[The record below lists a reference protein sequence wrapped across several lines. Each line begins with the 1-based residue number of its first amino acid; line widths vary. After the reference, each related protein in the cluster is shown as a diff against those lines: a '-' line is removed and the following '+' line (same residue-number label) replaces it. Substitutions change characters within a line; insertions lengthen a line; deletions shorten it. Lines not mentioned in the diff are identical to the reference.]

1 MKRIIYCFASFFL
14 LTYCTNS
21 TEQNNTFE
29 EATESIE
36 EEETDQE
43 KEEDREDSPK
53 PEEDDTS
60 SEDVKPDI
68 EYETYYRGLEKLT
81 GEALAKGLYEKIK
94 GHKTVTYR
102 QSYSI
107 LMELDKDPENP
118 ENIEGIF
125 SDFSIN
131 AAIKYADGNGWNRE
145 HIWAKSRGD
154 FGNAPGPGTD
164 LHHLRASD
172 VSTNSARNNRSFD
185 EADEP
190 YFDED
195 GIAKGETGCFT
206 SNNEWIWEPRDERK
220 GDIARML
227 FYMAIRYEGENG
239 EPDLKLVDY
248 TPGRGDK
255 SPIHGKL
262 STLLIWHEADPVDNK
277 ERIRNNLI
285 YDKYQGNRNPFIDHP
300 EFARMIWGHTF

>member
-1 MKRIIYCFASFFL
+1 MKKIIYWLVVSLLFTSCVNPNKQNGSFD
-14 LTYCTNS
+14 
-21 TEQNNTFE
+21 
-29 EATESIE
+29 ES
-36 EEETDQE
+36 
-43 KEEDREDSPK
+43 KEEKVGAESNIKFEP
-53 PEEDDTS
+53 
-60 SEDVKPDI
+60 
-68 EYETYYRGLEKLT
+68 YYSGLEGLKGT
-81 GEALAKGLYEKIK
+81 NLAEGLYQKIK

-102 QSYSI
+102 QSYDI
-107 LMELDKDPENP
+107 LMELDRDPDNP

-131 AAIKYADGNGWNRE
+131 AATKYADGNGWNRE

-185 EADEP
+185 VADEP

-206 SNNEWIWEPRDERK
+206 SNSEWVWEPRDERK

-227 FYMAIRYEGENG
+227 FYMAIRYKGENG

-262 STLLIWHEADPVDNK
+262 STLLNWHEADPVDDK
-277 ERIRNNLI
+277 ERKRNDLI
-285 YDKYQGNRNPFIDHP
+285 HDKYQGNRNPFIDYP
-300 EFARMIWGHTF
+300 EFAKMIWGD